1 MEREKF
7 FVSASPHIHEGTST
21 QGLMIHVLIA
31 LMPVVLASGMIFG
44 ARAWLVVAVCA
55 VSCVAFEALYCWLAK
70 RPEAVKDCSAL
81 VTGVILACNLPA
93 NIPLW
98 TAVVGSF
105 AAIVVAKQLFG
116 GLGTNFANPALVGR
130 LALFIGF
137 ASYMTNYAY
146 PVNGGI
152 DLVASAT
159 TDAVASATPLAAAE
173 IPAGSMFALFLG
185 QHGGMLGETCSLA
198 LLLGGIYLILTGTIS
213 AIIPVS
219 YLARWRCS
227 ALSRGMMCWYSCFPA
242 A

>member
-105 AAIVVAKQLFG
+105 AAIVA
-116 GLGTNFANPALVGR
+116 
-130 LALFIGF
+130 
-137 ASYMTNYAY
+137 
-146 PVNGGI
+146 
-152 DLVASAT
+152 
-159 TDAVASATPLAAAE
+159 
-173 IPAGSMFALFLG
+173 
-185 QHGGMLGETCSLA
+185 
-198 LLLGGIYLILTGTIS
+198 
-213 AIIPVS
+213 VS
-219 YLARWRCS
+219 YTHLRAHET
-227 ALSRGMMCWYSCFPA
+227 
-242 A
+242 